1 MPDPIS
7 QAQSSREDVTRYML
21 AFFANGKS
29 LVIAFELFNFQAS
42 NEANPADRSK
52 ARAKALEAKQQLDLL
67 NADCTG
73 YLMGTGSVR
82 PPDQPTVDAAVERT
96 KKLATLL
103 ANRAKFDATL
113 TIFNDV
119 VTAVGVLNGN

>member
-1 MPDPIS
+1 MSDPVS
-7 QAQSSREDVTRYML
+7 HAQSSRDDVTLYML

-67 NADCTG
+67 NADCTA
-73 YLMGTGSVR
+73 YLTGAGLVR
-82 PPDQPTVDAAVERT
+82 PPDQATVDAAVSRT
-96 KKLATLL
+96 ETLATLL
-103 ANRAKFDATL
+103 ANQARFNATV
-113 TIFNDV
+113 TVFANV
-119 VTAVGVLNGN
+119 VAAVGVLNGN